1 MLPANRLVRKLATG
15 TQPFV
20 SYLVFERTH
29 SRKIHLEHQV
39 LNMHDDL
46 IARCKAGDRDAHYR
60 LYKMYSKAMYNVSF
74 RITGREEDAEDAL
87 QEAFISAFKNL
98 DRYRA
103 DATFGAWL
111 KRIVV
116 NKSINVLKKRK
127 YDLLP
132 EDDQWDIPEEEKGSD
147 YREELTVDRVKK
159 AIEELPAG
167 YRSVLSL
174 YLLEG
179 YDHQEIAEIMGIT
192 ESTSKSQLNRAKG
205 KLREKLTIRL

>member
-1 MLPANRLVRKLATG
+1 
-15 TQPFV
+15 
-20 SYLVFERTH
+20 
-29 SRKIHLEHQV
+29 
-39 LNMHDDL
+39 
-46 IARCKAGDRDAHYR
+46 
-60 LYKMYSKAMYNVSF
+60 MYSISF

-98 DRYRA
+98 ESYRA

-127 YDLLP
+127 HEWMP
-132 EDDQWDIPEEEKGSD
+132 EDEQWDVAEEETQVD
-147 YREELTVDRVKK
+147 YREELTVSRVKK
-159 AIEELPAG
+159 AIEELPDG
-167 YRSVLSL
+167 YRTVLSL

-179 YDHQEIAEIMGIT
+179 YDHQEIAEIMGIS

-205 KLREKLTIRL
+205 KLREKLTVRI

>member
-1 MLPANRLVRKLATG
+1 
-15 TQPFV
+15 
-20 SYLVFERTH
+20 
-29 SRKIHLEHQV
+29 
-39 LNMHDDL
+39 MHDDL
-46 IARCKAGDRDAHYR
+46 IARCKAGDQNAHYR
-60 LYKMYSKAMYNVSF
+60 IYNLYSRSMYNVSY

-98 DRYRA
+98 DSYRA

-116 NKSINVLKKRK
+116 NKAINVLKKRRHE
-127 YDLLP
+127 LMS
-132 EDDQWDIPEEEKGSD
+132 EDEPWDVAEEEAPSD
-147 YREELTVDRVKK
+147 YKEELTIERVKK
-159 AIEELPAG
+159 AIEELPDG

-205 KLREKLTIRL
+205 KLREKLTVRI